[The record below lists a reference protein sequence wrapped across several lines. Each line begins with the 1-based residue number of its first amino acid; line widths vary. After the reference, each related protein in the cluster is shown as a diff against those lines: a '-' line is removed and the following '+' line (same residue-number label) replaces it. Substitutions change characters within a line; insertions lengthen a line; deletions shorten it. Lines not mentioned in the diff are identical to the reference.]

1 MSKEFVEMNERVSWQ
16 RRLLWM
22 SPVFLLLAL
31 IAPSPGDAGTNL
43 QVTPDSIEIGTF
55 FSGARVEVS
64 AEIPAG
70 SDAVIEV
77 LGKNIEE
84 QLLRKGR
91 HWDIWMN
98 VGEIDIEGAP
108 SLYYVMSTD
117 PAGFSGVA
125 TDSSYGYHSLK
136 KQVSF
141 VGDVKGLKRT
151 RIFDEFIKLKESEKL
166 YGEYPGTVKVSQLS
180 GNRSRIRGT
189 FRIPSKVAPGDYLVR
204 LSVHADG
211 RLVATESVSIGIDM
225 VSLPAFLSTLALQH
239 GALYGLLAV
248 VVAVAFGYVTG
259 LVFRKA
265 GGGH

>member
-1 MSKEFVEMNERVSWQ
+1 MSQ
-16 RRLLWM
+16 L
-22 SPVFLLLAL
+22 PLLLAL
-31 IAPSPGDAGTNL
+31 VAPSPGAAGANL
-43 QVTPDSIEIGTF
+43 RVTPDAIEIGTF

-64 AEIPAG
+64 AEIPTG

-77 LGKNIEE
+77 LGKKLEE

-108 SLYYVMSTD
+108 SLYYVLSSN
-117 PAGFSGVA
+117 PESFSRVA
-125 TDSSYGYHSLK
+125 ADSSFGYLSLTK
-136 KQVSF
+136 RIAF
-141 VGDVKGLKRT
+141 VGDVKGLKRM

-166 YGEYPGTVKVSQLS
+166 YGEYPGQLEVSHLA
-180 GNRSRIRGT
+180 GDRSRVRGS

-204 LSVHADG
+204 LSVHEDG
-211 RLVATESVSIGIDM
+211 RPVVTETASLDVAM
-225 VSLPAFLSTLALQH
+225 VGLPAFLTMLALQH

-248 VVAVAFGYVTG
+248 TVAVAFGYFTG
-259 LVFRKA
+259 LVFRKT